1 MSASTKAEQ
10 LLQRMNRRTNNTPS
24 TIDDSIDQK
33 KDILDTI
40 AGPTTAFESQQESP
54 SYDNNSKEQ
63 AIETSFDD
71 NIDEQETIH
80 SDKSKYQAQSSLS
93 SERGNPKIEVE
104 RTSQTSVS
112 EGLSSIAEQVVKEI
126 KSKKTKRDTH
136 KKATYELP
144 IDLLERFDRIAK
156 RMKEPRGFKE
166 KTIQRLLEQFCDAVE
181 AQLEQKKK
189 N

>member
-1 MSASTKAEQ
+1 VSASTKAEQ
-10 LLQRMNRRTNNTPS
+10 LLQRMNRRTNNTPT

-40 AGPTTAFESQQESP
+40 AGPTTVPESQLEAPSDSNNDKSP
-54 SYDNNSKEQ
+54 SVVTSSDSKAPEQ
-63 AIETSFDD
+63 ATSESD
-71 NIDEQETIH
+71 NAKPQREVDSHGHIDNLHGEADLT
-80 SDKSKYQAQSSLS
+80 SQSSM
-93 SERGNPKIEVE
+93 
-104 RTSQTSVS
+104 S
-112 EGLSSIAEQVVKEI
+112 EGLASIAEQVVKEV

-144 IDLLERFDRIAK
+144 IDLLNRFDRIAK
-156 RMKEPRGFKE
+156 RNKDVRGFKE

-181 AQLEQKKK
+181 AQLEKKK